1 MNKNFKLILTA
12 AFATTFAASAHE
24 TPNALI
30 DSSGAAVKG
39 AFGQCIES
47 KWNDT
52 NAECGAPTPPPEVL
66 EVDFSLGAH
75 TLFDFD
81 KSSLRPEGKAELD
94 ALASK
99 IQQAKELGKIKNV
112 TGVSVVGHT
121 DSVGSEAYN
130 QGLSERRATSVRNYL
145 VSQGVDPSMIRASG
159 EGELN
164 PVASNDTADGRQQNR
179 RVDIS
184 VQGVAVEK
192 E

>member
-1 MNKNFKLILTA
+1 MNKNFKLILAA

-24 TPNALI
+24 TPNALV

-47 KWNDT
+47 KWNDV
-52 NAECGAPTPPPEVL
+52 NAECGAVAPPEVL

-130 QGLSERRATSVRNYL
+130 QGLSERRAASVRNYL

-179 RVDIS
+179 RVDIT